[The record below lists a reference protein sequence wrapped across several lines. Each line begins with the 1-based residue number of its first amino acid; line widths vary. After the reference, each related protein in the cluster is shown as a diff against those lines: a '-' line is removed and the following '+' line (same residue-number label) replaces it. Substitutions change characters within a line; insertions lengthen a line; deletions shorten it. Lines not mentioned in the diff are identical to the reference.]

1 MLLRPL
7 FPEFPATSMLMKGS
21 GPKRG
26 ESHSH
31 PDTYSDKSV
40 RGGSSRRNYV
50 VEQQRKNGDHGCK
63 SDQSVDRNPLPQPFP
78 VVRWTVLKW
87 PRMFPCGPRLNRIFS
102 SHIGHGWKTGI
113 FLAERRIDHI
123 ATIIRIRGRSRPT
136 IGLGDP
142 VETNA

>member
-1 MLLRPL
+1 MLLRPF
-7 FPEFPATSMLMKGS
+7 FPEFPTTSMLMKGS

-78 VVRWTVLKW
+78 VVRVDGFEVASHVSLRSKAEPNILVAYWTWMEDRNL
-87 PRMFPCGPRLNRIFS
+87 PR
-102 SHIGHGWKTGI
+102 
-113 FLAERRIDHI
+113 
-123 ATIIRIRGRSRPT
+123 
-136 IGLGDP
+136 
-142 VETNA
+142 